1 MIVTLPE
8 IWLWSAVCNF
18 LSDAKSFF
26 NPDRPIVAYIKEHG
40 NHDGLYIEI
49 DRDYKRADNSLNH
62 RVYCNG
68 SMQTC
73 SAETI
78 AQCAPHLHDIDAVNC
93 GPTIYNQILK
103 NAGIRCDKLDYY
115 VRNREDFIEQTG
127 LPRGLVKKAVTSLIH
142 GGDVRHTKNPMLI
155 ELKDALRKR
164 TYELAKQHERLWI
177 RCDKN
182 VGKFVSAVVSE
193 QEARVV
199 NTFFQGLTV
208 RCNKFD
214 GCLIDEHLSEAEINK
229 RASDTQRVTGMPV
242 KFKEKPLKTTDQPD
256 IHWEGRLVFV
266 PLHLFP
272 LSIEG
277 YTVCYYT
284 DKARD
289 EVYIPDDTT
298 VLTKEHMYRAPWS
311 LRQQGILRM
320 FPMAHFKD
328 RLRNVMVVVSPLFVH
343 EEFHKRAL
351 PMERSMTEPD
361 YDWKGTLD
369 RWWAEGYLHPLPR
382 ETADS
387 KFNPEVLQETHDD
400 VWVQSIEPQ
409 RKVYVIR
416 AGMGMGK
423 TTKTVEYVRAYEE
436 KFRAVH
442 GYEPR
447 ILMLS
452 ARCSLSAKQRDDFP
466 DFLHYTT
473 GIDTN
478 KLIIQYQ
485 SLHRLDGSE
494 PFDLVVADELRELV
508 ACMASAETNKGLA
521 LTQNFELFVR
531 FVHEAKQVIV
541 LCADLK
547 IDGACPNL
555 LQSIMPYEDIELHE
569 YSHIKMPR
577 NVKRVSFEQAK
588 QFVLDARRRNETT
601 AIPCK
606 TKANAE
612 AWHATVCEFY
622 PTGNAYVTGDC
633 EDKGRFANMN
643 DALKDVKNFA
653 FSSTLS
659 VGLDC
664 TLPWDNV
671 VIDARGKGG
680 ATVRQLFQMSGR
692 FRNLSNLEVLVIHD
706 DHKPNYKNTFR
717 DANDEQNRRVER
729 YKDSVAYISQDPAYQ
744 ANHIKTAQGPLSLM
758 FTFDAAER
766 ERDPIVELERQARV
780 KGYTYVE
787 DIQDLPA
794 DTAFA
799 EHKRA
804 LKAEK
809 AEAFEEVLKET
820 VEYTEGELE
829 GICENAY
836 RCSRAGVAT
845 KTQMSQSKIAK
856 TILEWKTRD
865 IDTIKT
871 IIDKGTQLYN
881 IASAIIMAE
890 YDEVYMRRQL
900 QKMANRPGIELT
912 NAKLPSEILLANE
925 LVQLITDNGTN
936 TDAIT
941 PETFKRPDVVA
952 VAQKLKLGKY
962 KDAFKPVK
970 EILDSYFNTKLVGS
984 KKRRRV
990 DDAMLKDT
998 TYTLTADETLHA
1010 LARTS
1015 PHLNDLEVFPFKEPK
1030 VMRGVISVADVTM
1043 SVAQL

>member
-93 GPTIYNQILK
+93 GPTIYNQLLK
-103 NAGIRCDKLDYY
+103 NAGLRCDELDYY
-115 VRNREDFIEQTG
+115 VRNREDFIDQTG
-127 LPRGLVKKAVTSLIH
+127 LPRGMVKKAVTSLLH
-142 GGDVRHTKNPMLI
+142 GGDVRHLKNPMLI

-164 TYELAKQHERLWI
+164 TYELAKQHDKLWI
-177 RCDKN
+177 RCHKN
-182 VGKFVSAVVSE
+182 VGKFVSTLVSE

-199 NTFFQGLTV
+199 DTFFQGLTV

-242 KFKEKPLKTTDQPD
+242 KFKEKPLKPTEQPD
-256 IHWEGRLVFV
+256 IHWEGRLVV
-266 PLHLFP
+266 LPLREYP
-272 LSIEG
+272 LAIEG
-277 YTVCYYT
+277 YTVWYFT
-284 DKARD
+284 PESREDID
-289 EVYIPDDTT
+289 IPDDAT
-298 VLTKEHMYRAPWS
+298 VLTKEHMDRAPWH
-311 LRQQGILRM
+311 LREKGIPRM
-320 FPMAHFKD
+320 FPMAQFKD
-328 RLRNVMVVVSPLFVH
+328 RLQDIMVVVTP
-343 EEFHKRAL
+343 EACPPEFHKRVIPTSSFL
-351 PMERSMTEPD
+351 KDP
-361 YDWKGTLD
+361 KGVLDRLD
-369 RWWAEGYLHPLPR
+369 RWWTDGYLHPLR
-382 ETADS
+382 TETADS
-387 KFNPEVLQETHDD
+387 KFSPEVLQETHDD
-400 VWVQSIEPQ
+400 IWVQPIEPQ
-409 RKVYVIR
+409 RQVYVIR

-423 TTKTVEYVRAYEE
+423 TTRTVEYVRAYEK
-436 KFRAVH
+436 KFRAKH
-442 GYEPR
+442 GYDPR

-452 ARCSLSAKQRDDFP
+452 ARCSLSTKQQDDFP
-466 DFLHYTT
+466 DFTHYTT
-473 GIDTN
+473 GIDSN

-485 SLHRLDGSE
+485 SLHRLDGCE

-531 FVHEAKQVIV
+531 FIHKAGQVIV

-547 IDGACPNL
+547 IDGACANL
-555 LQSIMPYEDIELHE
+555 LQNIMLYEDIELHE
-569 YSHIKMPR
+569 YTHIKMPR
-577 NVKRVSFEQAK
+577 TIKRVSFEQAK

-606 TKANAE
+606 TKSNAE

-633 EDKGRFANMN
+633 EDKTRFANMN

-664 TLPWDNV
+664 IIPWDNV

-706 DHKPNYKNTFR
+706 DHKPKYKDTFM
-717 DANDEQNRRVER
+717 DAYDEQNRRVER
-729 YKDSVAYISQDPAYQ
+729 YKESVAYISQDPAYQ
-744 ANHIKTAQGPLSLM
+744 ANHIKTAQGPLSLI

-780 KGYTYVE
+780 KGYKYIE

-809 AEAFEEVLKET
+809 SEAFEEVLKET
-820 VEYTEGELE
+820 VKYTEGELE

-865 IDTIKT
+865 TDTIKT

-881 IASAIIMAE
+881 ISSSILMAE

-912 NAKLPSEILLANE
+912 NTKLPSEILLANE

-936 TDAIT
+936 IDAIT
-941 PETFKRPDVVA
+941 PDTFKRPDVVT

-970 EILDSYFNTKLVGS
+970 EILASFFDTKLTS
-984 KKRRRV
+984 TRKRRRV

-998 TYTLTADETLHA
+998 TYTYTVNETLHA
-1010 LARTS
+1010 LARSS

-1030 VMRGVISVADVTM
+1030 VMRGVLSVADVTM
-1043 SVAQL
+1043 SVAQM